1 MANKEYANWEA
12 AYMRKNPKATNE
24 QRRNAYWTWR
34 GAQGR
39 PVPGSPQ
46 ASASA
51 ATTEQAAAPAPP
63 PEYDPNYRDA
73 IAEQDIANIQQKY
86 DTQRVN
92 AANEYSNYLNRTF
105 GAGSVESYDDGG
117 VKRYRLKQGA
127 DPEQYGGVF
136 AQMRRDREQGL
147 ANRRNAAA
155 SSGMLRSGNRIV
167 QEGQVKQDYAN
178 RATDIEGARR
188 DAATGEQAAFSNA
201 AIGQQTERY
210 GALREAGQRRMN
222 TYRQNWGV

>member
-1 MANKEYANWEA
+1 MASEYTNWAA
-12 AYMRKNPKATNE
+12 AYGRKNPNATNE
-24 QRRNAYWTWR
+24 DRRDAYWGWR
-34 GAQGR
+34 AKKGR

-46 ASASA
+46 AAQQAPEQSA
-51 ATTEQAAAPAPP
+51 AAAPAPP

-73 IAEQDIANIQQKY
+73 AAEQDLANVQQKY

-92 AANEYSNYLNRTF
+92 ASTEYSNYLNKTF
-105 GAGSVESYDDGG
+105 GAGSVESYDEGG

-136 AQMRRDREQGL
+136 AQMRQDRERGIT
-147 ANRRNAAA
+147 NRQNSAA

-178 RATDIEGARR
+178 RATDIEGGRR
-188 DAATGEQAAFSNA
+188 DAATGEQTAFSNA
-201 AIGQQTERY
+201 ATGQQTERY
-210 GALREAGQRRMN
+210 NALRDAGQRRMN

>member
-1 MANKEYANWEA
+1 MARSEYSNWAA
-12 AYMRKNPKATNE
+12 AYMRKNPQATNE
-24 QRRNAYWTWR
+24 QRRQAFRDWR
-34 GAQGR
+34 AARSGTAAAA
-39 PVPGSPQ
+39 P
-46 ASASA
+46 ASEPAV
-51 ATTEQAAAPAPP
+51 AAPAPP

-73 IAEQDIANIQQKY
+73 VAEQDIANIQQKY

-92 AANEYSNYLNRTF
+92 AANEYSNYLNKTF
-105 GAGSVESYDDGG
+105 GAGSVESYDEGG

-136 AQMRRDREQGL
+136 AQMRRDRERGIT
-147 ANRRNAAA
+147 NRRNAAA

-188 DAATGEQAAFSNA
+188 DAAMGEQTAFSSA
-201 AIGQQTERY
+201 ATGQQTERY
-210 GALREAGQRRMN
+210 NALREAGQRRMN